1 MDHKQSFKDWALAYA
16 ALGLP
21 VFPCIEGSKSP
32 MLSNGHN
39 GATLDSEQIEQWWTN
54 RPFANIGVAI
64 PEDMIVVD
72 IDAFNTQQAI
82 NTQYIPTTPHAITPR
97 DDGGRHYWF
106 KLPAG
111 VSARPQIEALPGVDT
126 RAFGSY
132 AIVPPSVHPNG
143 KQYHWGLSILESQL
157 AEIPDWLL
165 ELISNPEG
173 HQASKPGN
181 KVDPASILAGVPDGG
196 RQTAL
201 FRLACRLRRLNVSE
215 AEAVAVLEQAA
226 AAAIPPYTERKMSDL
241 VKRVWSRYQ
250 AGTQPKSERRGW
262 KLSELLSARFEPSR
276 IYIDRLLPEGLCLFY
291 ADPKLGKSMLLSN
304 MMISLARGE
313 YVLNKYKSNQCG
325 VLVVDYEQSPERG
338 EYRWRRVLGD
348 RMAPDNF
355 HVYFEWDRMD
365 QGGMDELRRFLD
377 MHPDIGVVVLDV
389 LSKFWPVAEPPG
401 QTAYQK
407 DYYVMSKIA
416 QLAKDYKIAIVCVH
430 HRAKA
435 EGRDYLASASGS
447 MGMTAAADAI
457 WMLSRDRDADNAV
470 LKCTGKNIPDS
481 TVFLNIKDEGFI
493 WECNGANPNQT
504 SFIADIEETSPADGG
519 GADTEIGNTDQQESS
534 SAFAWHT

>member
-1 MDHKQSFKDWALAYA
+1 MDYTSSCKDWALAYA

-21 VFPCIEGSKSP
+21 VFPCIENSKSP

-54 RPFANIGVAI
+54 RPFANIGIAI

-82 NTQYIPTTPHAITPR
+82 NLQYIPTTPYAITPR

-111 VSARPQIEALPGVDT
+111 VSARPQTEVLPGVDT
-126 RAFGSY
+126 RAFGGY
-132 AIVPPSVHPNG
+132 AIAPPSVHPNG
-143 KQYHWGLSILESQL
+143 KKYKWGLSILETPM

-173 HQASKPGN
+173 HQAAKPGT
-181 KVDPASILAGVPDGG
+181 KVDPASILAGVSEGG

-226 AAAIPPYTERKMSDL
+226 AAASPPYTERKMSDL
-241 VKRVWSRYQ
+241 IRRVWHRYQ
-250 AGTQPKSERRGW
+250 PGTQQKSERKGW
-262 KLSELLSARFEPSR
+262 KLSELLSAKFEPSR
-276 IYIDRLLPEGLCLFY
+276 IYVDRLLPEGLCLFY

-313 YVLNKYKSNQCG
+313 YVFNKYKANQCS
-325 VLVVDYEQSPERG
+325 VLYVDFEQSAERG
-338 EYRWRRVLGD
+338 EYRWRRVLGN
-348 RMAPDNF
+348 RIAPDNL
-355 HVYFEWDRMD
+355 HVYFEWERMD
-365 QGGMDELRRFLD
+365 NGGMDELRRFLD
-377 MHPDIGVVVLDV
+377 MHPDVGVVVLDV
-389 LSKFWPVAEPPG
+389 LNSFWPIGEPPG

-407 DYYVMSKIA
+407 DYYVMSKLA

-447 MGMTAAADAI
+447 MGMTAAADAV
-457 WMLSRDRDADNAV
+457 WMLSRERDHDSAV

-481 TVFLNIKDEGFI
+481 TVFLTIKDEGFI

-504 SFIADIEETSPADGG
+504 DLIADIEEAPSFNGG
-519 GADTEIGNTDQQESS
+519 GIGPAFRDSDQQESPAS
-534 SAFAWHT
+534 DTWYS